1 MGTRNFEQSNV
12 ILMIY
17 KQICIVVGIILLFLF
32 GIDTARNYILPPQ
45 WKVPRGASNSANNNN
60 NNV

>member
-1 MGTRNFEQSNV
+1 MGTHNFEQSNV

-32 GIDTARNYILPPQ
+32 GIDTARNYILPQ
-45 WKVPRGASNSANNNN
+45 EWKVPKRTINSASTTENN
-60 NNV
+60 

>member
-32 GIDTARNYILPPQ
+32 GIDTARHYILPPQ
-45 WKVPRGASNSANNNN
+45 WKVAKGTSNSASNTENN
-60 NNV
+60 

>member
-1 MGTRNFEQSNV
+1 MGTHNFEQSNV

-32 GIDTARNYILPPQ
+32 GIDTARSYILPSQ
-45 WKVPRGASNSANNNN
+45 WKVAKGTSSSASNTENN
-60 NNV
+60 

>member
-32 GIDTARNYILPPQ
+32 GIDTARTYILPSQ
-45 WKVPRGASNSANNNN
+45 WKVEGRSPPTPPSANS
-60 NNV
+60 